1 MGTGNKFALSPP
13 TYLKS
18 GVFSEIAAAFA
29 TASETPKI
37 AFAPN
42 LDLFS
47 VPSILIINLS
57 IAF

>member
-1 MGTGNKFALSPP
+1 M
-13 TYLKS
+13 
-18 GVFSEIAAAFA
+18 AAAFA

-47 VPSILIINLS
+47 VPSKSIINLS
-57 IAF
+57 IAFDPQHLGQLILE